1 MIFFGRLSVTLLIS
15 LLYHYLP
22 YRNSGC
28 INDGHHLLVVLG
40 SNARQYPTH
49 VIKRPRLAETYDIS
63 ANHSDALQ
71 RDEERRGF
79 SMVRRGG
86 CCDGAAVT

>member
-1 MIFFGRLSVTLLIS
+1 MQTSDWSSKAAALIS
-15 LLYHYLP
+15 FN
-22 YRNSGC
+22 RV
-28 INDGHHLLVVLG
+28 ILG

-71 RDEERRGF
+71 RDKERRGF